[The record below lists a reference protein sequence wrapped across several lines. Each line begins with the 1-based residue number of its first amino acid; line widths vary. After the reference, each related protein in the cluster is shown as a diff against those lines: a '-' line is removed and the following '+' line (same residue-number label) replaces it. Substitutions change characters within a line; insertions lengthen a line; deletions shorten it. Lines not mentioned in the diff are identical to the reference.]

1 MKPLELLKSLFR
13 RWAGTDPSHVT
24 MLAGAG
30 SSRRYYRLFAD
41 VDSRSLTA
49 IGVEG
54 DNPLENK
61 AFIAL
66 SRSLGKHGL
75 PVPEVYA
82 AEGMCYLQ
90 QDLGSTDLL
99 SYILKGEADA
109 LPEQVMAQ
117 LARMQTLPPDAWRPE
132 VVFPDFGPR
141 LVMWDLNYFKYEFL
155 KPSGALFDEDLLE
168 DDFCRLASRLS
179 SLPPER
185 CGFMWRDCQSRNVMV
200 FDGTP
205 WFIDFQS
212 GRLGPS
218 LYDAVSFAWQAKARF
233 SPEYRLSLL
242 SRYADAYCSLRSE
255 QGVSLTPGALLS
267 DLGDIVLLRLLQVLG
282 AYGLRGLVEHKA
294 HFIESIPPA
303 LDNLADAV
311 RRGWLDPYPELKR
324 VAGALVD
331 LPRFSRPP
339 SDGRLHIKVFSFSY
353 KKGYPEDLSGNGGG
367 FMFDCRGMHNPGRY
381 DRYKPLTG
389 LDAPVIEF
397 LEERGEVQRFLA
409 YAREVVYPTVRR
421 YIDRGFTSLQVGFG
435 CTGGRHRSVYCAEH
449 FADALTAEFPETE
462 VEIIHREHN
471 VSKCVK

>member
-1 MKPLELLKSLFR
+1 MKPLELLQSLFR
-13 RWAGTDPSHVT
+13 EWSGVNPSRVT

-30 SSRRYYRLFAD
+30 SSRRYHRLYSSL
-41 VDSRSLTA
+41 DSTSVSA

-54 DNPLENK
+54 DNPMENR

-66 SRSLGKHGL
+66 SRSFREFGL

-82 AEGMCYLQ
+82 ADGMCYLQ
-90 QDLGSTDLL
+90 QDLGSSDLL
-99 SYILKGEADA
+99 SFILRGEAGDI
-109 LPEQVMAQ
+109 PVRVMAQ
-117 LARMQTLPPDAWRPE
+117 LARMQTLPVDVWRPD

-141 LVMWDLNYFKYEFL
+141 LVMWDLNYFKYDFL
-155 KPSGALFDEDLLE
+155 KPSGVVFDEDLLE
-168 DDFCRLASRLS
+168 DDFLRLAGRLS

-200 FDGTP
+200 RDGMP
-205 WFIDFQS
+205 WFIDFQG
-212 GRLGPS
+212 GRFGPS

-233 SPEYRLSLL
+233 SPEYRLYLL
-242 SRYADAYCSLRSE
+242 GHYAEAYCELRAE
-255 QGVSLTPGALLS
+255 HGEALTPEALLS
-267 DLGDIVLLRLLQVLG
+267 NLGDLVLLRLLQVFG
-282 AYGLRGLVEHKA
+282 AYGLRGLVERKA

-303 LDNLADAV
+303 LDNLADV
-311 RRGWLDPYPELKR
+311 MRRGWLNPYPELKR
-324 VAGALVD
+324 VADALIA
-331 LPRFSRPP
+331 LPRFRRPI

-381 DRYKPLTG
+381 DQYKPLIG

-409 YAREVVYPTVRR
+409 DAREVVYPTVRR

-435 CTGGRHRSVYCAEH
+435 CTGGRHRSVYCAER
-449 FADALTAEFPETE
+449 FAEVLAADFPEAE

-471 VSKCVK
+471 VSKCLK